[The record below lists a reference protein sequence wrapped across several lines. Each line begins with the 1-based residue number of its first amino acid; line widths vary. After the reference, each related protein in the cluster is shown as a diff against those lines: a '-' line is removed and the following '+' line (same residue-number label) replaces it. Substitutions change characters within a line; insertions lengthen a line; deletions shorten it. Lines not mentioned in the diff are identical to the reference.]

1 MFRRKIYS
9 KLARWKNEQRG
20 SSALLIEGQRRVGK
34 STVVEEFARREYRSY
49 IRLDFS
55 RCSRETHDLFNDVS
69 DLDYIFLQ
77 LQLQSSVQLFP
88 RESVIIFDEV
98 QLCPRARQ
106 AIKALVHDH
115 RYDYIETGSLIS
127 IRKNVKDILIP
138 SEEYRLYMHPMDF
151 EEFLWAFDDEATVPL
166 LRQMYEKKRAVGSAA
181 HRKLM
186 RTFRLYMLIGGMPQA
201 VAAYLSAKNFVDVDR
216 IKRAIVELYEADF
229 HKIDGTGRLSR
240 LFADIPTQLH
250 RRASRYSMA
259 GALGRNRTQGGARL
273 IAELVD
279 SRAVLAAYHVN
290 EPNAGLSLSKD
301 PGRFKLY
308 LSDTGLFTTL
318 AFRDQEFTDNII
330 YQKLLSDRLP
340 ANLGYLYENIVAQT
354 LAANGRQLYYHTFPN
369 EKKTN
374 LYEIDFLVPRKNKIC
389 PLEVKSSSY
398 KRHAS
403 LDAFSERYSQHI
415 DEKYLIYTKD
425 LQREH
430 DVLCLPVYMAQ
441 FL

>member
-34 STVVEEFARREYRSY
+34 STIVEEFARREYRSY

-138 SEEYRLYMHPMDF
+138 SEEYRLYMYPMDF

-186 RTFRLYMLIGGMPQA
+186 RTFHLYMLIGGMPQA
-201 VAAYLSAKNFVDVDR
+201 VTAYLSAKNFVDVDR

-259 GALGRNRTQGGARL
+259 GALGRNRTQGRSAPNCRTCRFPRRFGSISCERAERRPVLIERPWTIQTLLVRHGAL
-273 IAELVD
+273 YD
-279 SRAVLAAYHVN
+279 PCFSRSRIYRQYHIS
-290 EPNAGLSLSKD
+290 EAFERSSAGKSRLSL
-301 PGRFKLY
+301 
-308 LSDTGLFTTL
+308 
-318 AFRDQEFTDNII
+318 
-330 YQKLLSDRLP
+330 
-340 ANLGYLYENIVAQT
+340 
-354 LAANGRQLYYHTFPN
+354 
-369 EKKTN
+369 
-374 LYEIDFLVPRKNKIC
+374 
-389 PLEVKSSSY
+389 
-398 KRHAS
+398 
-403 LDAFSERYSQHI
+403 
-415 DEKYLIYTKD
+415 
-425 LQREH
+425 
-430 DVLCLPVYMAQ
+430 
-441 FL
+441 